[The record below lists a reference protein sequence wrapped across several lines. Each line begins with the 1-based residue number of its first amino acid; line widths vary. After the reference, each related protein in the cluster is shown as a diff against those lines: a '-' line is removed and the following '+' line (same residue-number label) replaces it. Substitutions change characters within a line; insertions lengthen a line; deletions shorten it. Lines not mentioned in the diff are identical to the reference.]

1 MDCVDGR
8 LVPKRVPAA
17 LAVSLPGISLRRGAS
32 HRAELYVDQVFFETR
47 TELLDCT
54 IWEYVYDKCGT
65 APWEAT
71 NTSPRRIWDV
81 LDPAEIG
88 SAPLAAVMLDV
99 AAGLRNELGAHGG

>member
-8 LVPKRVPAA
+8 LVPKRIPPAF
-17 LAVSLPGISLRRGAS
+17 AVTLPGISLRRGAS
-32 HRAELYVDQVFFETR
+32 HKAELYVDQVFFETR
-47 TELLDCT
+47 KELLDCT

-65 APWEAT
+65 AP
-71 NTSPRRIWDV
+71 RRIWDV

-88 SAPLAAVMLDV
+88 SALLAAVMLDV